1 MFCACVLKLNE
12 AAATPTFLHHMIA
25 RERKM
30 TTGQVELKKELFS
43 ACRAGDVDRVRR
55 AIAAGV
61 DPKNAIKDWIS
72 IETPLHTAC
81 EYVINRRGSGWSPVK
96 SQLVSCRACMFGAS
110 LSEGLCR
117 TRVAVA

>member
-1 MFCACVLKLNE
+1 
-12 AAATPTFLHHMIA
+12 
-25 RERKM
+25 M
-30 TTGQVELKKELFS
+30 TTRQVELKNELFS

-61 DPKNAIKDWIS
+61 DPKNAIDDWFS

-81 EYVINRRGSGWSPVK
+81 KYVINRRGSGWSPPPFVK
-96 SQLVSCRACMFGAS
+96 SQLVSFRACMFGAS
-110 LSEGLCR
+110 LSESLCR